1 MKKIKK
7 ISIIFLTVITLLS
20 CALLVSACNKDDT
33 TREEIDSDEKHLSVA
48 VKEYDVIVGDEATV
62 SADYQTKEGKVLAF
76 SSANEKVAEVDENG
90 RITANGIGETTI
102 KVTYGEEEVTVSVKV
117 GLGDLVPTLI
127 IKHISQEKFT
137 MTVGEEIEISPKVSF
152 NGKEFS
158 PDEISLTQTNDSV
171 ADISGGVI
179 KPKGKGDTKVTLSCK
194 WQGREFS
201 TLKRT
206 FKITAINRIE
216 LLINDGSDFSDRVLY
231 PLENFDGNEF
241 ATSEPF
247 AVKAFMNG
255 KEVSPA
261 ISVVSGKNLLD
272 YSAAEEKISVSSA
285 REAGTAVVRVEFSG
299 FNETYTK
306 DINVIIK
313 PCFGTYRGEA
323 VLFSLADGDL
333 PTELI
338 FGSETEIVSAEYADG
353 SEIEVVAGKITGIA
367 VENEDLGKDL
377 VIRAYGKSCG
387 YELTIKP
394 YTKVIK
400 TAQDFAYFSVENVRT
415 AGTATKGYSVTLSS
429 VFDGYY
435 IVANDIDATGFT
447 HQLVKDAEQNQIL
460 NGKNGAKL
468 SGDEDGSRY
477 GQLHMV
483 KNLSGG
489 LTGVFDGNGHTI
501 SNLTVLDQ
509 GLFGI
514 VCGGEIKNVAFENVT
529 LKGSA
534 YQRNTALFA
543 QHVKNSTI
551 SDVYVKANTMFGGTN
566 TKDGQNDAGGNRALI
581 SITLDNTNVSD
592 CLFDYEIANTEK
604 QYAYSYGLFCCES
617 NFFGGHSTSA
627 VISRFQNVYVV
638 SDEPLLVQNNSLVL
652 KKANTHVMLAE
663 NEVGE
668 GTDKWTVATS
678 LLSGRFYNSTESEN
692 ALNDNYIFVMSGVK
706 RYTTAEE
713 MKNAGNDYSSFNAAY
728 WSVENGVLSFR

>member
-1 MKKIKK
+1 MKKFKK
-7 ISIIFLTVITLLS
+7 LSVIFLAVITLLS
-20 CALLVSACNKDDT
+20 CALLVSACGKDDT
-33 TREEIDSDEKHLSVA
+33 TREEINTNEKQLSVA
-48 VKEYDVIVGDEATV
+48 VKEYDLIVGDEATI

-76 SSANEKVAEVDENG
+76 SSANDKVAEVDENG
-90 RITANGIGETTI
+90 RITANGIGETTV

-117 GLGDLVPTLI
+117 GLGELAPTLI

-137 MTVGEEIEISPKVSF
+137 MTVGEEIEISPMVSF

-158 PDEISLTQTNDSV
+158 PDEISLTQTNESV

-179 KPKGKGDTKVTLSCK
+179 KSKGKGDTEVTLSCK

-206 FKITAINRIE
+206 FQITAINRIE

-231 PLENFDGNEF
+231 TLENFDGNKF

-255 KEVSPA
+255 EKVSPT

-272 YSAAEEKISVSSA
+272 YSAAEEKLSVSSA
-285 REAGTAVVRVEFSG
+285 REAGTAVVRVELSG

-306 DINVIIK
+306 DITVIIK

-353 SEIEVVAGKITGIA
+353 NEIEVVGGKITGLS
-367 VENEDLGKDL
+367 VENEELGKEL
-377 VIRAYGKSCG
+377 VIRAYAKSCG
-387 YELTIKP
+387 YEITIKP

-400 TAQDFAYFSVENVRT
+400 TAQDFAYFSVESVET
-415 AGTATKGYSVTLSS
+415 AGTAGKGYSVTLSS

-514 VCGGEIKNVAFENVT
+514 VCGGEIKNVAFKNVT
-529 LKGSA
+529 LKGSV

-566 TKDGQNDAGGNRALI
+566 TKDGLPDAGGNRALI
-581 SITLDNTNVSD
+581 SITLDNTKVSD

-604 QYAYSYGLFCCES
+604 QYQYSYGLLCCES
-617 NFFGGHSTSA
+617 NFFGGHPTS
-627 VISRFQNVYVV
+627 VMISQFQNVYVV

-668 GTDKWTVATS
+668 GTDKLTVATS
-678 LLSGRFYNSTESEN
+678 LLSGRFYNSAESEN
-692 ALNDNYIFVMSGVK
+692 TLNDSYIFVMSGVK
-706 RYTTAEE
+706 RYTTADA

>member
-1 MKKIKK
+1 MKKIRTTLV
-7 ISIIFLTVITLLS
+7 FLMVLL
-20 CALLVSACNKDDT
+20 CALSFAACNKDDT
-33 TREEIDSDEKHLSVA
+33 EREEINSNEKPLTVA
-48 VKEYDVIVGDEATV
+48 VKEYDLIVGDETIV
-62 SADYQTKEGKVLAF
+62 SVDYVTKEGKVLSF
-76 SSANEKVAEVDENG
+76 SSADETVAKVSENG
-90 RITANGIGETTI
+90 TISAIGIGETT
-102 KVTYGEEEVTVSVKV
+102 VTVKYGEETVSVSVKV
-117 GLGDLVPTLI
+117 GLGDLVPTLVL
-127 IKHISQEKFT
+127 KHVSQGAFT
-137 MTVGEEIEISPKVSF
+137 MAVGDKLEISPVISF
-152 NGKEFS
+152 NGKEFL
-158 PDEISLTQTNDSV
+158 PDEISFSQTNASV
-171 ADISGGVI
+171 ADITNGVI
-179 KPKGKGDTKVTLSCK
+179 EPKTKGNTEVTLSCK
-194 WQGREFS
+194 WQGKEFS
-201 TLKRT
+201 TLTKT
-206 FKITAINRIE
+206 FTITAINNIE
-216 LLINDGSDFSDRVLY
+216 LLINDGSDFSDVVLY
-231 PLENFDGNEF
+231 TLDNFDGNEF
-241 ATSEPF
+241 PTRANF

-261 ISVVSGKNLLD
+261 ISVVSGRNLLD
-272 YSAAEEKISVSSA
+272 YYAAEEKISVSSA
-285 REAGTAVVRVEFSG
+285 REAGTAVVRIEFSG

-353 SEIEVVAGKITGIA
+353 TEIAVSDGKITGVA

-400 TAQDFAYFSVENVRT
+400 TAQDFAYFSVENVIT

-447 HQLVKDAEQNQIL
+447 HQLVKDAEQHQIL
-460 NGKNGAKL
+460 NGKIGAKL
-468 SGDEDGSRY
+468 SGDEDDSRY
-477 GQLHMV
+477 EQLHKV

-489 LTGVFDGNGHTI
+489 LTGVFDGNGHTV

-534 YQRNTALFA
+534 YQINTALFA

-668 GTDKWTVATS
+668 DIKKLTVATS

-692 ALNDNYIFVMSGVK
+692 ELNDNYIFVMSGVK
-706 RYTTAEE
+706 RYVTAEE
-713 MKNAGNDYSSFNAAY
+713 MNNAGNDYSSFNGAY

>member
-1 MKKIKK
+1 MKKNKK
-7 ISIIFLTVITLLS
+7 ISIIFLTIITLLS
-20 CALLVSACNKDDT
+20 CALLVSACNKEDI
-33 TREEIDSDEKHLSVA
+33 TREEIGSDEKHLSVA

-179 KPKGKGDTKVTLSCK
+179 KPKGKGDTEVTLSCK

-353 SEIEVVAGKITGIA
+353 SEIEVVAGKITGVA

-400 TAQDFAYFSVENVRT
+400 TAQDFAYFSVENVIT

-468 SGDEDGSRY
+468 SGDKDGSRY

-489 LTGVFDGNGHTI
+489 LTGVFDGNGHTV

-617 NFFGGHSTSA
+617 NFFGGHPKSA
-627 VISRFQNVYVV
+627 AISRFQNVYVV

-668 GTDKWTVATS
+668 GIKKLTVATS
-678 LLSGRFYNSTESEN
+678 LLSGRFYNSNESEN

-713 MKNAGNDYSSFNAAY
+713 MNNAGNDYSSFNAAY